1 MPFVLALDQ
10 GTTSSRALVFDH
22 GGAVRGMAQQELKQI
37 YPEPGWVEHDPTEI
51 WATQSGV
58 MHEALAK
65 AGITGRDVAAIGITN
80 QRETTLLWERATGR
94 PLANAIV
101 WQDRRT
107 APDCDALRAA
117 GHEAAIAAKTGL
129 VLDAYFSGT
138 KLKWLL
144 DHVPGARVR
153 AERGELAFGTI
164 DTWLV
169 WKLTNGAVHV
179 TDASNAS
186 RTLLYD
192 IHTGTWDDQLLALL
206 DVPREVLPRIVSSS
220 EVVATMAL
228 GGAAGAEVP
237 IAGIAGD
244 QQAALFGQAC
254 DRPGLAK
261 NTYGTGCF
269 LLLNT
274 GAHAVASKN
283 RLLTTVAWD
292 LGGALSYALEGSVF
306 IGGAAVQWL
315 RDGLKL
321 IRTAADVEALA
332 ASEADN
338 GGVYMV
344 PAFAGLGAPHWDA
357 YARGAVLGLTR
368 GSTGGHLA
376 RAVLESIAFQSA
388 DVLLAMEKDAGVTL
402 TELRVDGGATAN
414 QLLMQFQADLL
425 GVPVVRPEVLETTAL
440 GAAYLAGLAVGY
452 WKDAEEIRANWR
464 VVRRFEPAMSRDRA
478 AELRAG
484 WEKAVSR
491 AKGWV

>member
-22 GGAVRGMAQQELKQI
+22 GGAVRGMAQREFRQF
-37 YPEPGWVEHDPTEI
+37 YPEPGWVEHDPAEI
-51 WATQSGV
+51 WATQSGA

-80 QRETTLLWERATGR
+80 QRETTLLWEGATGS

-117 GHEAAIAAKTGL
+117 GHEAAITAKTGL
-129 VLDAYFSGT
+129 VLDAYFSAT

-144 DHVPGARVR
+144 DHVPGARLR
-153 AERGELAFGTI
+153 ATRGELAFGTI

-169 WKLTNGAVHV
+169 WKLTNGAAHV

-192 IHTGTWDDQLLALL
+192 IHTGKWDDELLALF
-206 DVPREVLPRIVSSS
+206 DIPREVLPRVVSSS
-220 EVVATMAL
+220 EVIAPAAL
-228 GGAAGAEVP
+228 GGASVP

-274 GAHAVASKN
+274 GARAVPSRN

-321 IRTAADVEALA
+321 IRTAGDVEALA
-332 ASEADN
+332 ASEDSN

-357 YARGAVLGLTR
+357 YARGAIFGLTR

-388 DVLLAMEKDAGVTL
+388 DVLYAMEKDAGVAL
-402 TELRVDGGATAN
+402 TELRVDGGAAAN

-464 VVRRFEPAMSRDRA
+464 VERRFEPTMSRDRA
-478 AELRAG
+478 AVLRAG

-491 AKGWV
+491 AKEWA